1 MKLTANIQ
9 NWEDLRGRFCL
20 CFLTSYLIMSYV
32 RVKNIIRQLG
42 RVLEKNFMF
51 SKFRPVTLLCWVLGI
66 AVVLGFAGACSP
78 QYHRADADKE
88 VYKII
93 DDKWQ
98 DDFGIKANYTISDS
112 NAPASPNDVEIAEM
126 IPESGVINLQQAV
139 EIATKFSR
147 VYQSQKES
155 LYLSALALTGT
166 RHDYAYQW
174 LGTIDATYTNEYD
187 NPRSR
192 VIEEGKVDSQL
203 AVSKDYLLADGIQV
217 STNLAL
223 NWIRYLTGD
232 PHTSLGS
239 VLSATVAVPLLG
251 AGAGRE
257 DRERLTQAERDVLYA
272 IRTFNRYRKT
282 FVVGIISEYYGVL
295 QARDKV
301 DITKASY
308 ERLIYSTNQLK
319 MEVDVGQ
326 RAPSDVD
333 EATQNLLSAEN
344 KLIRDQQSYEQA
356 LDVFKIRLSLPTD
369 AKIELDQSELAAL
382 EEIGISKPEYAV
394 AEAIEIALA
403 RRLDLAN
410 TKDSLEDAARKLE
423 LAADGLGVQLDL
435 TGSSDVSS
443 ANKTGFDRLQFQ
455 KGTYSLGLAAD
466 LPFDRKAE
474 RNDYRKKLITLE
486 QRQRGYDDDFEN
498 VKLDVRQ
505 AYRDLEE
512 TAESYR
518 IQKIGL
524 ELAERRVDEQ
534 KLLLEYGRGTIRLLL
549 ETEDDLVGAQNDVT
563 SALVNHT
570 IAKMSFFRDIGILQ
584 VKPDGMWEQRTQ

>member
-1 MKLTANIQ
+1 MFCKYQIVLHSEAL
-9 NWEDLRGRFCL
+9 LR
-20 CFLTSYLIMSYV
+20 
-32 RVKNIIRQLG
+32 RV
-42 RVLEKNFMF
+42 VPV
-51 SKFRPVTLLCWVLGI
+51 KFLCWLLGI
-66 AVVLGFAGACSP
+66 AVVLGLAGACGP
-78 QYHRADADKE
+78 QHYKADADEE
-88 VYKII
+88 VYNII
-93 DDKWQ
+93 DSKWQ
-98 DDFGIKANYTISDS
+98 DDFGQKTNYTISDY
-112 NAPASPNDVEIAEM
+112 NDPALPNNVELAEM
-126 IPESGVINLQQAV
+126 VPESGVINLQQAV
-139 EIATKFSR
+139 EIATKFNR
-147 VYQSQKES
+147 DYQTQKES
-155 LYLSALALTGT
+155 LYLSALDLTDERYKYAL
-166 RHDYAYQW
+166 QW
-174 LGTIDATYTNEYD
+174 FGTIDGTYTD
-187 NPRSR
+187 NKSGGDD
-192 VIEEGKVDSQL
+192 VTISTSGDVNKTQL
-203 AVSKDYLLADGIQV
+203 FLDGVLFNIGI
-217 STNLAL
+217 AID
-223 NWIRYLTGD
+223 WARFLTGD
-232 PHTSLGS
+232 PRTTLGS
-239 VLSATVAVPLLG
+239 VLSGDVTVPLLG
-251 AGAGRE
+251 SGAGKNARE
-257 DRERLTQAERDVLYA
+257 NLTQVERNVLYR

-282 FVVGIISEYYGVL
+282 FVVGIISNYYGVL
-295 QARDKV
+295 QARDRA
-301 DITKASY
+301 DITEASY
-308 ERLIYSTNQLK
+308 KRLIDSTNQLK
-319 MEVDVGQ
+319 MEVEVGQ

-474 RNDYRKKLITLE
+474 RNAYREALISME
-486 QRQRGYDDDFEN
+486 RQQRGYDDDFEN

-524 ELAERRVDEQ
+524 ELAERRVEEQ

-549 ETEDDLVGAQNDVT
+549 ETEDDLVSAQNDVT

-570 IAKMSFFRDIGILQ
+570 IAKMSFFRDVGVLQ